1 MVGCKDLKKM
11 LKEKGISYRRLS
23 TATGIPLTTLN
34 MKIQKR
40 YAFTVDEMLLICEA
54 LDADPRKELYRFTQK
69 K

>member
-11 LKEKGISYRRLS
+11 LKEKGVSYRRLS

-34 MKIQKR
+34 AKIQKR
-40 YAFTVDEMLLICEA
+40 YAFTVDEMLLICDV
-54 LDADPRKELYRFTQK
+54 LGVDPSKELYRFSQK